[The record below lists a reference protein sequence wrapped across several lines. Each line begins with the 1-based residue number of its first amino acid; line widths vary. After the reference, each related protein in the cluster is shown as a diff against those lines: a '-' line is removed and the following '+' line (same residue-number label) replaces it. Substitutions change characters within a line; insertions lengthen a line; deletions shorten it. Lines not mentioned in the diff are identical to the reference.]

1 LTLLLRIPFLIAI
14 LVVNIL
20 LHRGW
25 LPWSIIVPAI
35 KAVPGLI
42 MVVLLAFPCS
52 SSHSPQP
59 LPPSSF
65 SVSASRFTALSLPS
79 ERCFQFGVGYH
90 LGGFQA
96 ARLLRPTV
104 FPSISSSSSLLDHRS
119 GPLHPLAS
127 STSSSSL
134 PVSHF
139 RLATCGCL
147 QLRVPLSLVV
157 IDRHRYLSCLPCI
170 AARSF
175 LRSCVGAWLCI
186 VPIGVAQPCSLNY
199 FEK

>member
-1 LTLLLRIPFLIAI
+1 LTLLLRLPFLIPI

-42 MVVLLAFPCS
+42 IAALAIPFS
-52 SSHSPQP
+52 SSHVLQP
-59 LPPSSF
+59 PLRRRSRCRRR
-65 SVSASRFTALSLPS
+65 ASLRCSLPS

-90 LGGFQA
+90 LGGFQT

-119 GPLHPLAS
+119 GPLHPLAT

-139 RLATCGCL
+139 RLAACGCL
-147 QLRVPLSLVV
+147 QLRVPLPIVV